1 MKSSWEQNPKSISSL
16 QLGNSFLKGHKVMLK
31 MKAAVGDHPYQ
42 LAKKKTNLVCA
53 LQQKQQLTAK
63 VFQLVYLTRF

>member
-1 MKSSWEQNPKSISSL
+1 
-16 QLGNSFLKGHKVMLK
+16 MLK

-42 LAKKKTNLVCA
+42 LAKKKTNLICA

-63 VFQLVYLTRF
+63 AFQLVYLTRF